1 MFIFP
6 NAKINI
12 GLRIINRRI
21 DGYHTLETILFPIKI
36 KDIVEVIETDKL
48 TFSSSGTPI
57 PGNSIDNLCL
67 KAYHIIHRD
76 MNIPP
81 VHIHLHKH
89 IPIGA
94 GLGGGSA
101 DAAFLIKLLDK
112 KFALGLSLE
121 KMEFYAKQLGAD
133 CAFFIHNQPV
143 LATERGDQFHPIT
156 LALKDYYIILIMPP
170 IHISTHKAY
179 QHVMLST
186 PNQSLEKIVALP
198 IEAWK
203 NHIDNSFE
211 MPIFKSHPT
220 IGHIKSSLYEA
231 GALYAS
237 MSGSG
242 SSVYGIFKDETQLPE
257 LEEYNQVFY
266 DVGL

>member
-1 MFIFP
+1 MLIFP

-12 GLRIINRRI
+12 GLRVINRRM
-21 DGYHTLETILFPIKI
+21 DGYHNLETILFPINI
-36 KDIVEVIETDKL
+36 KDIVEVVEADKL
-48 TFSSSGTPI
+48 TFSSSGMPI
-57 PGNSIDNLCL
+57 PGNGMANLCL
-67 KAYHIIHRD
+67 KAYHIIHKD
-76 MNIPP
+76 IPIPP

-101 DAAFLIKLLDK
+101 DAAFLIKLLNK
-112 KFALGLSLE
+112 KFALNLGLDR
-121 KMEFYAKQLGAD
+121 MEYYAKQLGTD
-133 CAFFIHNQPV
+133 CAFFIHNQPI

-156 LALKDYYIILIMPP
+156 LALQDYYIVLIMPP
-170 IHISTHKAY
+170 IHVSTAEAY
-179 QHVMLST
+179 KNVIPST
-186 PNQSLEKIVALP
+186 IDQSLEEAISLP

-203 NHIDNSFE
+203 DHIDNSFE
-211 MPIFKSHPT
+211 ASIFKNHPT
-220 IGHIKSSLYEA
+220 IGHIKSSLYEV

-257 LEEYNQVFY
+257 LEKYNQVFY

>member
-1 MFIFP
+1 MLIFP

-94 GLGGGSA
+94 GLGGG
-101 DAAFLIKLLDK
+101 
-112 KFALGLSLE
+112 
-121 KMEFYAKQLGAD
+121 
-133 CAFFIHNQPV
+133 
-143 LATERGDQFHPIT
+143 
-156 LALKDYYIILIMPP
+156 
-170 IHISTHKAY
+170 
-179 QHVMLST
+179 
-186 PNQSLEKIVALP
+186 
-198 IEAWK
+198 
-203 NHIDNSFE
+203 
-211 MPIFKSHPT
+211 
-220 IGHIKSSLYEA
+220 
-231 GALYAS
+231 
-237 MSGSG
+237 
-242 SSVYGIFKDETQLPE
+242 
-257 LEEYNQVFY
+257 
-266 DVGL
+266 